1 MGEEK
6 LDHRATRMTRSVL
19 ERGLNNPM
27 FLLAM
32 ANAMAAKGITP
43 RYIEHTVKDIL
54 VYLEETKGVY
64 PYLEEDEG

>member
-1 MGEEK
+1 MNEEK
-6 LDHRATRMTRSVL
+6 LDHRATRITRSTL
-19 ERGLNNPM
+19 ERGLNNPT

-43 RYIEHTVKDIL
+43 RDIEHTVKDIL